1 MGDQGQVSNNSKE
14 TLRLIGAHLRMI
26 STEPGASRIQW
37 TSPVSPLP
45 LGLNP
50 SMTELQERRKLGTPA
65 VVAPPITVDEGDNP
79 EWVIHSVP
87 SGQSLRT
94 IQGSNGPLPAD
105 IARTLLARVI
115 DVVIELY
122 HLGLPHG
129 NINPDTVFVN
139 ESGVELIPSYEC
151 IDRQLAPPGSRPRSI
166 WTSEEMERSEPPR
179 ESEDVRA
186 IALLFAQL
194 IGMID
199 DALIK
204 NCAEASQHARELIT
218 RSDLEEPLKVS
229 LSHALSL
236 RVDERPTLSV
246 IRSSISEDPAQGS
259 ARPLTEQKPNPLKT
273 MRAVLR
279 RISSP
284 ETPRLKRR
292 LRWVRRIAAASVL
305 IIALITGITTVRNE
319 QATSK
324 ALRGDVAVLDSDL
337 RSAEADAKEMGSN
350 LRTAEATISDLESNL
365 RTSEAT
371 INDLESDLQIAQ
383 SEIELLSAPQSTLF
397 DYDGYWTVELSS
409 PGVCS
414 GWSSNST
421 ICSQYPT
428 SMTIS
433 YGSATFG
440 NYSVPPITSGGAT
453 PGGFKASGRNTMI
466 YSCGGR
472 NTTAVVTLNLVA
484 ESLTPTTDGI
494 SVDSA
499 SGTLTV
505 EISPQFGCGRS
516 SISFSISAYR

>member
-1 MGDQGQVSNNSKE
+1 MADQGQVSNNSKE
-14 TLRLIGAHLRMI
+14 TLPLIGAHLRMI

-45 LGLNP
+45 LGMNP

-65 VVAPPITVDEGDNP
+65 VVAPPITVDGGDNP
-79 EWVIHSVP
+79 EWVVHSAP

-94 IQGSNGPLPAD
+94 IQRSNGPLSVD
-105 IARTLLARVI
+105 VARTLLARVI
-115 DVVIELY
+115 DVVIELH

-151 IDRQLAPPGSRPRSI
+151 IDRQLATPGSRPRSI

-186 IALLFAQL
+186 LALLFVQL

-204 NCAEASQHARELIT
+204 NRTEVSQHARELIG
-218 RSDLEEPLKVS
+218 RSVFEEPLKVS
-229 LSHALSL
+229 LSRALSP
-236 RVDERPTLSV
+236 RVDERPTLS
-246 IRSSISEDPAQGS
+246 IFRSSISEDQAQDS
-259 ARPLTEQKPNPLKT
+259 TWPVTEQKPNPLKT

-284 ETPRLKRR
+284 ETPHLQRR
-292 LRWVRRIAAASVL
+292 LRWVRRIAAASILV
-305 IIALITGITTVRNE
+305 IALVTGITTVRNE

-324 ALRGDVAVLDSDL
+324 ALRGDVAVLESDL
-337 RSAEADAKEMGSN
+337 RSAEADAEEMGSN
-350 LRTAEATISDLESNL
+350 LRTAESTISDLES
-365 RTSEAT
+365 
-371 INDLESDLQIAQ
+371 DLQTAQ
-383 SEIELLSAPQSTLF
+383 SEIELLSAPQSTYY
-397 DYDGYWTVELSS
+397 DYDGYWTVELSG

-414 GWSSNST
+414 GWTSNTSA
-421 ICSQYPT
+421 CSWFPE
-428 SMTIS
+428 SMSIS
-433 YGSATFG
+433 YGSVTFG
-440 NYSVPPITSGGAT
+440 NYSVPPISSGGAT
-453 PGGFKASGRNTMI
+453 PGGFNASGRNSDYYTCD
-466 YSCGGR
+466 YSE
-472 NTTAVVTLNLVA
+472 TTAVVTLNLVA

-494 SVDSA
+494 SVDYA

-505 EISPQFGCGRS
+505 EISPQFGCTRS
-516 SISFSISAYR
+516 SKAFSIVAYR